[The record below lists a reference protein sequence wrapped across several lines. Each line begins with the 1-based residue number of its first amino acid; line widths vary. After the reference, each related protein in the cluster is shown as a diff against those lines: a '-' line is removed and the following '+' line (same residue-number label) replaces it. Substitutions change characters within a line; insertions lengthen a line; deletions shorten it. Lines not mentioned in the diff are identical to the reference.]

1 MLLLFIYLF
10 FMAAALLDAKWYGPL
25 AAEALERKKKLA

>member
-1 MLLLFIYLF
+1 
-10 FMAAALLDAKWYGPL
+10 MAAALLDAKWYGPL